1 VLREDGVAKDWAI
14 ELIDRALNERNFA
27 YLADLIRK
35 SDPSPKVR
43 DHLATVVLG
52 LLTGKIKLPAHRPKR
67 AETAEEAKQI
77 PKMVLQ
83 VHKWHRGW
91 EKLSAAVK
99 QVAQRK
105 GCSES
110 KVWNALRNHRL
121 LAELHLDKVEYDTM
135 VDAAYTANRE
145 AVIESLKQEYGDREF
160 SDEEVEAA
168 VEELEKAW
176 ANFDP

>member
-1 VLREDGVAKDWAI
+1 MAKDWAI

-105 GCSES
+105 GCSELERYGMLCATIGFWQS
-110 KVWNALRNHRL
+110 CIWTTPNTTPWSMPLTRRIGKQP
-121 LAELHLDKVEYDTM
+121 
-135 VDAAYTANRE
+135 
-145 AVIESLKQEYGDREF
+145 IESLKQEYGDREF

-168 VEELEKAW
+168 FEALEKAW

>member
-1 VLREDGVAKDWAI
+1 MAKDWTI
-14 ELIDRALNERNFA
+14 ELIDRALNERNFD

-35 SDPSPKVR
+35 SDPSPQVR

-52 LLTGKIKLPAHRPKR
+52 LLTGEIKLPARRPKS
-67 AETAEEAKQI
+67 AETTDEPKQI
-77 PKMVLQ
+77 AKMVLQ

-91 EKLSAAVK
+91 ERLSAAVK

-145 AVIESLKQEYGDREF
+145 AAIESLKQEYGDREF

-168 VEELEKAW
+168 VVELERAW
-176 ANFDP
+176 ASFDP

>member
-1 VLREDGVAKDWAI
+1 MAKDGAI
-14 ELIDRALNERNFA
+14 ELIDRALNERDFA

-35 SDPSPKVR
+35 SDLSPKVR
-43 DHLATVVLG
+43 DHLANVVLG
-52 LLTGKIKLPAHRPKR
+52 LLTGKIKLPAHRPNK
-67 AETAEEAKQI
+67 AETAEEPKQI
-77 PKMVLQ
+77 AKMVLQ

-91 EKLSAAVK
+91 EKLSAAIK

-121 LAELHLDKVEYDTM
+121 LAELHLDNAEYDTM
-135 VDAAYTANRE
+135 VDAAYMANRE
-145 AVIESLKQEYGDREF
+145 AAIESLKQEYGDREF

-168 VEELEKAW
+168 LEELEKAS

>member
-1 VLREDGVAKDWAI
+1 MAKDGAI
-14 ELIDRALNERNFA
+14 ELIDRALNERDFA

-43 DHLATVVLG
+43 DHLANVVLG
-52 LLTGKIKLPAHRPKR
+52 FLTGRIKLPAHRPKR
-67 AETAEEAKQI
+67 AETAEEPKQI
-77 PKMVLQ
+77 AKMVLQ

-121 LAELHLDKVEYDTM
+121 LSELHLDKVEYDTM
-135 VDAAYTANRE
+135 VDAAYRE
-145 AVIESLKQEYGDREF
+145 AAIESLKQEYGDREF

-168 VEELEKAW
+168 FEALEKAW